1 MSQDS
6 GFTSI
11 ADVMAA
17 ANEAAV
23 KKARMEAE
31 RLKARSLAAAP
42 RPAASGGPA
51 PSAAKASGA
60 DDVMDDFDY
69 AIQAV
74 QLARK
79 SLPNKPAGVP
89 KAATMILVAKRQ
101 IPSSD
106 AAALVTRAIRYL
118 DG

>member
-1 MSQDS
+1 MSHDS

-23 KKARMEAE
+23 KRARMEGE
-31 RLKARSLAAAP
+31 RLKARSLAPA
-42 RPAASGGPA
+42 RPAAAGSA
-51 PSAAKASGA
+51 TPSTAKASGA

-79 SLPNKPAGVP
+79 SLPNKSAGVP
-89 KAATMILVAKRQ
+89 KAAMTILVAKRQ
-101 IPSSD
+101 IPGSD

>member
-6 GFTSI
+6 AFTSI

-17 ANEAAV
+17 ASEAAV
-23 KKARMEAE
+23 KKARAEAE
-31 RLKARSLAAAP
+31 RLKARALAASARPTAP
-42 RPAASGGPA
+42 GGPA
-51 PSAAKASGA
+51 PSAPKASG

-79 SLPNKPAGVP
+79 SLPNKPAGVS